1 MQVPPAC
8 ASHLFNRC
16 STRELTSVMIRKRLR
31 SNTLGYFFVLPT
43 LLVILVFIG
52 YPVASGIN
60 DSFKDIYLTSGS
72 EPKYVGVENFIG
84 LFRDP
89 VFYIAVK
96 NSFLFVITSV
106 IFHLVLGFSLALA
119 LDKTGFGRLFFRTV
133 NLMPWAMSGVAVA
146 LIWMWLYHPQLSP
159 INDLLKH
166 LGLIRKDIIFL
177 SSPKTAMISVLVAH
191 NWRTFP
197 FAFIVLLSGLQ
208 IIPKELYE
216 AGDIDGA
223 SGFQKFRHITLPQ
236 MLSIVLTVVLL
247 DFVWTFVYFDLPWVM
262 TRGGPINSTHLMTT
276 YVYELAFRFYKFGKA
291 SALSVL
297 ILIVNLAF
305 SIIYIHFSKKAE
317 SLNG

>member
-1 MQVPPAC
+1 M
-8 ASHLFNRC
+8 S
-16 STRELTSVMIRKRLR
+16 RKRLR

-43 LLVILVFIG
+43 ILVILVFIG
-52 YPVASGIN
+52 YPVANGIN
-60 DSFKDIYLTSGS
+60 DSLKDIYLVSGS
-72 EPKYVGVENFIG
+72 EPKYVGLDNFRD
-84 LFRDP
+84 LFSDP
-89 VFYIAVK
+89 VFYGAVK
-96 NSFLFVITSV
+96 NSFIFVITSV
-106 IFHLVLGFSLALA
+106 TFHLVLGFALALA

-159 INDLLKH
+159 INDFLKR
-166 LGLIRKDIIFL
+166 LGIINKDLIFL
-177 SSPKTAMISVLVAH
+177 STPRVAMVSVLVAH

-208 IIPKELYE
+208 TIPKELYE

-223 SGFQKFRHITLPQ
+223 SGIQKFARITVPQ

-262 TRGGPINSTHLMTT
+262 TRGGPVNSTHLMTT

-297 ILIVNLAF
+297 ILLINLVF
-305 SIIYIHFSKKAE
+305 SFFYIHFSKKAE
-317 SLNG
+317 GLNG